1 MAELADAQD
10 LKSCGK
16 RFPCRFDP
24 GLGHHVGASYACS
37 DFLLHKKSVT
47 RFTAT
52 PLSQKVT
59 LSVGYLLASALI
71 TPLVHY
77 QPFASKRLWRGILK
91 LFGFFKGGLHYAVCF
106 SIKKTPK
113 AEVFFLGLI

>member
-1 MAELADAQD
+1 MGRDSRAGSTPA
-10 LKSCGK
+10 
-16 RFPCRFDP
+16 
-24 GLGHHVGASYACS
+24 LGTTSEQVTLVPI
-37 DFLLHKKSVT
+37 FLLHKKSVT